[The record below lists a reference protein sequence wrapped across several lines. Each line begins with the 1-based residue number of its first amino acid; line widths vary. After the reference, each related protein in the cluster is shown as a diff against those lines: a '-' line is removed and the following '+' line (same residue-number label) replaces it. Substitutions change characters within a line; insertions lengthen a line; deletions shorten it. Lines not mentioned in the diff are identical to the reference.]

1 MPERIRTVY
10 AEMDNEPRKAFPIPA
25 SLIVR
30 TSPGRAHWYWLTDPV
45 DPPTIS
51 EARAMQRTIV
61 AHYGADAHAADIARV
76 LRLAGTWHQ
85 KGRPHLVSI
94 VEGSGYR
101 YRRGQLLEAFPPAR
115 DRSAPGPV
123 AFGEKLERYKTAAI
137 WGIVAEVVAAP
148 PGCRNSTLNKAA
160 FRLGQLGFPRR
171 NGCAPLAS
179 GDKYRFRRARDCN
192 HHSVRSPGR
201 RRPIAREA
209 GMSAKEASGGS
220 QIAIST
226 GPLRPKQSDILI
238 QLAVEEAALF
248 STDDGVAYADV
259 WVDGHRETYPVKS
272 SVFRQW
278 MMRRFF
284 EVTSGAPNS
293 EAMTTAVSLIEATAR
308 FGAPRKSVLVR
319 VGAHGGKIYLDLA
332 NHAWEVVEI
341 DANGWRIVADPP
353 IRFRRAP
360 GMRTLPKPESGG
372 RIDLLR
378 PFVERREVA
387 DFVLVVAWLLAAL
400 RPTGPYPVVVVT
412 GEQGA
417 AKSTFTALLR
427 RVVTPTGHRFAH
439 FRRTSMNCSLQ
450 PGMGTFSPSTTC
462 RPCRLGLVTRSAGSQ
477 PALASRLA
485 AYSQTTRETLF
496 DAARPIMCNGIE
508 EFVTRADFADRSILL
523 VLERFLTKSENRK
536 RTSGPRLMP
545 NTRLFWA
552 GYWTRQCT
560 G

>member
-1 MPERIRTVY
+1 
-10 AEMDNEPRKAFPIPA
+10 
-25 SLIVR
+25 
-30 TSPGRAHWYWLTDPV
+30 
-45 DPPTIS
+45 
-51 EARAMQRTIV
+51 
-61 AHYGADAHAADIARV
+61 
-76 LRLAGTWHQ
+76 
-85 KGRPHLVSI
+85 
-94 VEGSGYR
+94 
-101 YRRGQLLEAFPPAR
+101 
-115 DRSAPGPV
+115 
-123 AFGEKLERYKTAAI
+123 
-137 WGIVAEVVAAP
+137 
-148 PGCRNSTLNKAA
+148 
-160 FRLGQLGFPRR
+160 
-171 NGCAPLAS
+171 
-179 GDKYRFRRARDCN
+179 
-192 HHSVRSPGR
+192 
-201 RRPIAREA
+201 
-209 GMSAKEASGGS
+209 MSAKEASGGS

-308 FGAPRKSVLVR
+308 FGAPRKSVFVR

-378 PFVERREVA
+378 PFVNVEKDS

-427 RVVTPTGHRFAH
+427 RVVDPNRAPIRALPRDEHELFIAARNGHILAFD
-439 FRRTSMNCSLQ
+439 NV
-450 PGMGTFSPSTTC
+450 STLSSWLSDAI
-462 RPCRLGLVTRSAGSQ
+462 CRLATGAG
-477 PALASRLA
+477 
-485 AYSQTTRETLF
+485 F
-496 DAARPIMCNGIE
+496 AAR
-508 EFVTRADFADRSILL
+508 
-523 VLERFLTKSENRK
+523 
-536 RTSGPRLMP
+536 
-545 NTRLFWA
+545 RLFTNDEELSS
-552 GYWTRQCT
+552 TRRDQSCAMVSKSS
-560 G
+560 